1 MRSRCPMKK
10 IRFRYMYLKYGF
22 NGTPWSRE
30 YTKTKVGGVDCA
42 RKRGGRSDIRREPV
56 SSSTVDAAS
65 EIESRRETISFFPS
79 LLSPPPPLPVPFFVE
94 RASHGGREW
103 NKDVLRVTINAAT
116 LAQEGESNA
125 DDEHG

>member
-1 MRSRCPMKK
+1 MKK
-10 IRFRYMYLKYGF
+10 IRFRYMYRLKYGF
-22 NGTPWSRE
+22 NGTPWVRE
-30 YTKTKVGGVDCA
+30 CRA
-42 RKRGGRSDIRREPV
+42 SIRRQK
-56 SSSTVDAAS
+56 S
-65 EIESRRETISFFPS
+65 EESIAQESEEEDLISDVNRCRRQWMPLRKSNLVERPFHFFPPS
-79 LLSPPPPLPVPFFVE
+79 FPLPPPLPVPFFVE